1 MCSCTEYI
9 YKKGSTLN
17 SVCTA
22 KWVKKSYEEILDVG
36 KLSRTDLIKPSNF
49 SARNTTILKNIQNK
63 VLIDLK
69 IWKFLC
75 QEYKRDGCWVL
86 KEFRKSVDCRLGGQ
100 AKYTCVEN
108 PGSTR
113 HFTGGLTVRV
123 NTHKSGGGIKNNL

>member
-1 MCSCTEYI
+1 MIEQCVLVQNIYI
-9 YKKGSTLN
+9 RKAVHWTVCVLLNEWRSPMKKYWMLESFH
-17 SVCTA
+17 
-22 KWVKKSYEEILDVG
+22 EQILSNR
-36 KLSRTDLIKPSNF
+36 LISRLETQQSW
-49 SARNTTILKNIQNK
+49 RNIQNK

-123 NTHKSGGGIKNNL
+123 NTDKSGGV